1 MTEYR
6 GDPSGVGLRI
16 CVIVS
21 RFNVMVTDK
30 LLEGACQ
37 TLSENGVAEEDL
49 DVVFVPG
56 AWELPLAARRACE
69 TGEQKLGSMIGGS
82 YHAIVAL
89 GCVIRGETAHFDMVS
104 RNAIDGL
111 ARVQDEF
118 GIPIGLGVLTPDN
131 MEQAMAR
138 AGGSVGHAGVQA
150 AEAALEMANL
160 LRQ

>member
-21 RFNVMVTDK
+21 RFNVIVTDK
-30 LLEGACQ
+30 LLEGARQ
-37 TLSENGVAEEDL
+37 TLLENGVAEEDL

-56 AWELPLAARRACE
+56 AWELPLAARRACDQYS
-69 TGEQKLGSMIGGS
+69 TGDP

-118 GIPIGLGVLTPDN
+118 GIPIGLGVLTPEN

-138 AGGSVGHAGVQA
+138 AGGGVGHAGVQA
-150 AEAALEMANL
+150 AEAGLEMANL
-160 LRQ
+160 LWPDTR

>member
-1 MTEYR
+1 MTEHR
-6 GDPSGVGLRI
+6 GDASERQIVGV
-16 CVIVS
+16 VVS
-21 RFNVMVTDK
+21 RFNLIVTDK
-30 LLEGACQ
+30 LLEGARQ
-37 TLSENGVAEEDL
+37 TLLENGVAEEDL
-49 DVVFVPG
+49 RVVFVPG
-56 AWELPLAARRACE
+56 AWELPLAARQLCVRRLC
-69 TGEQKLGSMIGGS
+69 T
-82 YHAIVAL
+82 AIVAL

-160 LRQ
+160 LGSQL

>member
-1 MTEYR
+1 MTEHR
-6 GDPSGVGLRI
+6 GDASDASERQIVGV
-16 CVIVS
+16 VVS
-21 RFNVMVTDK
+21 RFNLIVTDK
-30 LLEGACQ
+30 LLEGARQ
-37 TLSENGVAEEDL
+37 TLLENGVAEEDL
-49 DVVFVPG
+49 RVVFVPG
-56 AWELPLAARRACE
+56 AWELPLAARQLCVSRLGTAC
-69 TGEQKLGSMIGGS
+69 
-82 YHAIVAL
+82 IVAL

-160 LRQ
+160 LGSQL